1 MNDGTTGLAFAI
13 CDETNRGFS
22 TVRTIVGQIDGTDR
36 TTQKRRERLG
46 LERYRAAEA
55 AASNR
60 QHAAGAGSSRG
71 RARPGAGARGARAR
85 QVQGLTPS
93 AIR

>member
-46 LERYRAAEA
+46 LERIPVDKQAIARQKRQRRTGNMLPARAQAVAE
-55 AASNR
+55 
-60 QHAAGAGSSRG
+60 QG
-71 RARPGAGARGARAR
+71 RALAQEVRGLGKSKA
-85 QVQGLTPS
+85 
-93 AIR
+93 